1 MKCLIHLIVILSI
14 VKKGKKMTEEEFKTA
29 LDQVVLKG
37 INELGA
43 STVLGALAIVT
54 RFTEVLY
61 DMDVVA
67 RLQAMRESKAE
78 VQQVEQ
84 E

>member
-1 MKCLIHLIVILSI
+1 
-14 VKKGKKMTEEEFKTA
+14 MTEQEFKTA
-29 LDQVVLKG
+29 LDEVVLKG

-43 STVLGALAIVT
+43 STVLGALAVVS
-54 RFTEVLY
+54 RFTEVVY

-78 VQQVEQ
+78 VQEVEEQ
-84 E
+84 